1 MFNLSP
7 TTILVRALVLFTT
20 MPIHECAHGWV
31 ADKLGDH
38 TARQAGR
45 LTLNPF
51 HHLDLFGSI
60 LLLFAGVG
68 WAKPVPV
75 NPYYF
80 TKVDRRAGIALTALA
95 GPMSNILMA
104 LLTMILYKAVL
115 LLPLPTFL
123 ASFLE
128 MVFMVMCVTNLNLA
142 VFNLIP
148 VHPLDG
154 SRILAFFLPDK
165 ALRWIDEHEQII
177 YIVFMASCGSLPRC
191 SWEYKEEGPLT
202 EQLSFKVA
210 QVEGPLDLI
219 LQLISKHKLN
229 IYDIEIAKLL
239 EQYLDY
245 VEQMQS
251 QQLEVASEFLEMAS
265 RLVYIK
271 SVSLLPKHEELEE
284 QLKKELTGQLIE
296 YTLCRQ
302 VAQLLKNRFV
312 GDELFV
318 RPMQKD
324 AAVPDAAYPLH
335 HNSRLLLDA
344 YLSAVGRRKLPQQEN
359 RSFEPMMARRV
370 VSVNSRIVVVMK
382 LLYRK
387 KRTSFLSLFESSSDR
402 SEVVAT
408 FLAVLELMKNKRVLL
423 ESDGKTIRLL

>member
-1 MFNLSP
+1 M
-7 TTILVRALVLFTT
+7 
-20 MPIHECAHGWV
+20 
-31 ADKLGDH
+31 
-38 TARQAGR
+38 
-45 LTLNPF
+45 
-51 HHLDLFGSI
+51 
-60 LLLFAGVG
+60 
-68 WAKPVPV
+68 
-75 NPYYF
+75 
-80 TKVDRRAGIALTALA
+80 
-95 GPMSNILMA
+95 
-104 LLTMILYKAVL
+104 
-115 LLPLPTFL
+115 
-123 ASFLE
+123 
-128 MVFMVMCVTNLNLA
+128 
-142 VFNLIP
+142 
-148 VHPLDG
+148 
-154 SRILAFFLPDK
+154 
-165 ALRWIDEHEQII
+165 
-177 YIVFMASCGSLPRC
+177 
-191 SWEYKEEGPLT
+191 T

-210 QVEGPLDLI
+210 QVEG

-312 GDELFV
+312 GELFV

>member
-1 MFNLSP
+1 MAQGDGHCVGRV
-7 TTILVRALVLFTT
+7 VR
-20 MPIHECAHGWV
+20 
-31 ADKLGDH
+31 LGH
-38 TARQAGR
+38 SCQMEQPSRHV
-45 LTLNPF
+45 
-51 HHLDLFGSI
+51 HH
-60 LLLFAGVG
+60 
-68 WAKPVPV
+68 
-75 NPYYF
+75 
-80 TKVDRRAGIALTALA
+80 
-95 GPMSNILMA
+95 
-104 LLTMILYKAVL
+104 
-115 LLPLPTFL
+115 
-123 ASFLE
+123 
-128 MVFMVMCVTNLNLA
+128 
-142 VFNLIP
+142 
-148 VHPLDG
+148 
-154 SRILAFFLPDK
+154 LAFFRLAVP
-165 ALRWIDEHEQII
+165 HH
-177 YIVFMASCGSLPRC
+177 SLLHL
-191 SWEYKEEGPLT
+191 G
-202 EQLSFKVA
+202 
-210 QVEGPLDLI
+210 
-219 LQLISKHKLN
+219 
-229 IYDIEIAKLL
+229 
-239 EQYLDY
+239 
-245 VEQMQS
+245 
-251 QQLEVASEFLEMAS
+251 
-265 RLVYIK
+265 YIK

-302 VAQLLKNRFV
+302 VAQLLKNRFA

-324 AAVPDAAYPLH
+324 AAVSDTAYPLH

>member
-1 MFNLSP
+1 M
-7 TTILVRALVLFTT
+7 
-20 MPIHECAHGWV
+20 
-31 ADKLGDH
+31 
-38 TARQAGR
+38 
-45 LTLNPF
+45 
-51 HHLDLFGSI
+51 
-60 LLLFAGVG
+60 
-68 WAKPVPV
+68 
-75 NPYYF
+75 
-80 TKVDRRAGIALTALA
+80 
-95 GPMSNILMA
+95 
-104 LLTMILYKAVL
+104 
-115 LLPLPTFL
+115 
-123 ASFLE
+123 
-128 MVFMVMCVTNLNLA
+128 
-142 VFNLIP
+142 
-148 VHPLDG
+148 
-154 SRILAFFLPDK
+154 
-165 ALRWIDEHEQII
+165 
-177 YIVFMASCGSLPRC
+177 
-191 SWEYKEEGPLT
+191 T

-318 RPMQKD
+318 R
-324 AAVPDAAYPLH
+324 
-335 HNSRLLLDA
+335 LLLDA

-359 RSFEPMMARRV
+359 RSFEPMMARRL

>member
-1 MFNLSP
+1 M
-7 TTILVRALVLFTT
+7 
-20 MPIHECAHGWV
+20 
-31 ADKLGDH
+31 
-38 TARQAGR
+38 
-45 LTLNPF
+45 
-51 HHLDLFGSI
+51 
-60 LLLFAGVG
+60 
-68 WAKPVPV
+68 
-75 NPYYF
+75 
-80 TKVDRRAGIALTALA
+80 
-95 GPMSNILMA
+95 
-104 LLTMILYKAVL
+104 
-115 LLPLPTFL
+115 
-123 ASFLE
+123 
-128 MVFMVMCVTNLNLA
+128 
-142 VFNLIP
+142 
-148 VHPLDG
+148 
-154 SRILAFFLPDK
+154 
-165 ALRWIDEHEQII
+165 
-177 YIVFMASCGSLPRC
+177 
-191 SWEYKEEGPLT
+191 T

-324 AAVPDAAYPLH
+324 AAVPGCCLPAA
-335 HNSRLLLDA
+335 
-344 YLSAVGRRKLPQQEN
+344 PQQPPAAGCL
-359 RSFEPMMARRV
+359 SFCGGQKETAAAG
-370 VSVNSRIVVVMK
+370 
-382 LLYRK
+382 
-387 KRTSFLSLFESSSDR
+387 EQ
-402 SEVVAT
+402 
-408 FLAVLELMKNKRVLL
+408 EL
-423 ESDGKTIRLL
+423 